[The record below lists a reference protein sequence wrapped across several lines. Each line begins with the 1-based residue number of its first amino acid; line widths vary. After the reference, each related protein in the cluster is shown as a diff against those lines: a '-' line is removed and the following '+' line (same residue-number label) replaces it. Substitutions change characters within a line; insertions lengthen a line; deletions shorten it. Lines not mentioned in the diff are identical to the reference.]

1 MEGDLSLRIDPTGLP
16 ASARS
21 DNTIYPSKEEADTQR
36 VRGACKD
43 FESIFIYQLLSSI
56 RRAFKTDD
64 DSDSGFG
71 SDLFRSMMDEQ
82 LSIAIAKA
90 GGIGLADIL
99 EKGLGLVD
107 SARESMARLARVSP
121 SPARPKDSP
130 EASSDRQLRP
140 YESTIRAASRV
151 FGIDANLLRAV
162 ILHESSG
169 NPKAVSS
176 RGAKGLMQL
185 MDATAA
191 ELGVSNPFDPVQN
204 IFGGARL
211 LTNLLKVFDGDLEL
225 ALASYNAGEGA
236 VRRYGGIPPYKETQ
250 EYVRKVSSTLQKLSN
265 NGDTASITK
274 VLAPNRS
281 EG

>member
-1 MEGDLSLRIDPTGLP
+1 MSLRIDLTGLP
-16 ASARS
+16 ASTRS
-21 DNTIYPSKEEADTQR
+21 DDTTRPSKEAADTQR
-36 VRGACKD
+36 ARGACKD

-64 DSDSGFG
+64 DSESGFG

-99 EKGLGLVD
+99 EKGLGIVD
-107 SARESMARLARVSP
+107 SARESVARLARVSP
-121 SPARPKDSP
+121 PPTRPKDP
-130 EASSDRQLRP
+130 PKASSDKRLRP

-176 RGAKGLMQL
+176 KGAKGLMQL
-185 MDATAA
+185 MDATAV

-211 LTNLLKVFDGDLEL
+211 LTNLLKAFEGDLEL
-225 ALASYNAGEGA
+225 ALASYNAGQGA
-236 VRRYGGIPPYKETQ
+236 VRKYGGVPPYEETR
-250 EYVRKVSSTLQKLSN
+250 EYVKKVSGTLQRLTN
-265 NGDTASITK
+265 NGDTAGVTN
-274 VLAPNRS
+274 VLGLHRS
-281 EG
+281 K